1 MRVGIIGT
9 GTMGEIHATAWRSTD
24 AELVGCT
31 SLHAAQRD
39 DLAKRHNIR
48 GFTDRAKLLDSVDI
62 VDICLPTFLHKSM
75 VLEAANAHRHVIC
88 EKPISVTLQDAAAMI
103 HGCEQAGV
111 RLFVGMV
118 VRFFPQYRL
127 ARELVTGGQL
137 GQLGV
142 VRLKRVAYPPRIP
155 DAGAGSPHD
164 NWYLDENRS
173 GGMVV
178 DLMIHDFDYA
188 RWLAGEVKR
197 VYARRG
203 QSATGPAQYVQ
214 AILRFQSG
222 ALALVEGGWANPPG
236 VFRTA
241 IDLAGSGG
249 LVEWHSDQAPAVQ
262 TFFPPRSRSGEAES
276 VGLPL
281 SDLSEDPYTAEI
293 RHAYSAIES
302 GSPFELTADDAFQ
315 ALRIALAVKESL
327 STGRSATV

>member
-9 GTMGEIHATAWRSTD
+9 GTMGEIHAAAWQTTD

-31 SLHAAQRD
+31 SLHPAQREA
-39 DLAKRHNIR
+39 LAKRYNIR
-48 GFTDRAKLLDSVDI
+48 GFSDRAELLDCVDL
-62 VDICLPTFLHKSM
+62 VDICVPTFLHKSL
-75 VLEAANAHRHVIC
+75 VLDAARAHRHVIC
-88 EKPISVTLQDAAAMI
+88 EKPIALTLEDAAAMI
-103 HGCEQAGV
+103 HGCNQAGV

-127 ARELVTGGQL
+127 AKELVTSGQL

-142 VRLKRVAYPPRIP
+142 VRLKRVTYPPRI
-155 DAGAGSPHD
+155 AETRSGSLRD

-173 GGMVV
+173 GGMII

-203 QSATGPAQYVQ
+203 RSATGPAQYTQ

-222 ALALVEGGWANPPG
+222 ALALVEGGWANPAG
-236 VFRTA
+236 IFRTA
-241 IDLAGSGG
+241 IDLSGSGG
-249 LVEWHSDQAPAVQ
+249 LVEWNSDQAPSVQ
-262 TFFPPRSRSGEAES
+262 TFFSSKSGEADS

-281 SDLSEDPYTAEI
+281 SGLSEDPYTTEI
-293 RHAYSAIES
+293 QHAYSAIQS
-302 GSPFELTADDAFQ
+302 GSPFEVTAGDAFQ

-327 STGRSATV
+327 STGRSVTV

>member
-9 GTMGEIHATAWRSTD
+9 GTMGEIHAAAWRSTD
-24 AELVGCT
+24 AELVGCS

-39 DLAKRHNIR
+39 ALATRYNIE
-48 GFTDRAKLLDSVDI
+48 GFADRAKLLDSVDI

-75 VLEAANAHRHVIC
+75 VLEAASAHRHVIC
-88 EKPISVTLQDAAAMI
+88 EKPLALTLEDAAAMI
-103 HGCEQAGV
+103 QGCDRAGV

-127 ARELVTGGQL
+127 AKELAASGRL

-142 VRLKRVAYPPRIP
+142 VRLKRVAYPPRIMET
-155 DAGAGSPHD
+155 GSGSPHD
-164 NWYLDENRS
+164 SWYLDENRS
-173 GGMVV
+173 GGMIV

-197 VYARRG
+197 VYARQG
-203 QSATGPAQYVQ
+203 QSATGPARYVQ

-222 ALALVEGGWANPPG
+222 ALALVEGGWANPAG

-249 LVEWHSDQAPAVQ
+249 LVEWHSDQAPPVQ
-262 TFFPPRSRSGEAES
+262 TFFPPKSREAES

-281 SDLSEDPYTAEI
+281 SGLSEDPYTAEI
-293 RHAYSAIES
+293 QHAHAAIQS
-302 GSPFELTADDAFQ
+302 GSPFEVTADDAFQ

-327 STGRSATV
+327 STGRSITI